1 MDMKITINLRKE
13 EASAGSLNV
22 TMGNIQVLLLHRV
35 LRLVQMYFSPLDLR
49 KVSGRILSTL
59 HWLVGPSLKV
69 LQNKEKHI
77 GVKIKMDGPTLIL
90 PEQKENQ
97 DLFSIYLGQ
106 VSLENMMTKEGTVE
120 NLMLVM
126 AGGQVTRAVMNVN
139 QCIEQLDLIVDE
151 LGCKMDM
158 KRNRGRGTTDVIL
171 SIDNTNVALGP
182 KDIQLG
188 LHILQNNVLKTK
200 EDLSELLPE
209 CSFTLSEEQE
219 PLVFS
224 DTKWSIQL
232 MIDQVHA
239 IETESVS
246 STQFTTLGQSVAEEH
261 REGGRGRRG
270 RTSRISSA

>member
-1 MDMKITINLRKE
+1 MKITINLRKE

-209 CSFTLSEEQE
+209 CTRMSEEQE

-232 MIDQVHA
+232 MIDQVHTY
-239 IETESVS
+239 ETEAVS
-246 STQFTTLGQSVAEEH
+246 STQFTTLGQSVVKEH
-261 REGGRGRRG
+261 REGG
-270 RTSRISSA
+270 

>member
-1 MDMKITINLRKE
+1 MKITINLRKE

-49 KVSGRILSTL
+49 KVSGRILSTI
-59 HWLVGPSLKV
+59 HWVVGPSLKV

-209 CSFTLSEEQE
+209 CPFTLSEEQE

-232 MIDQVHA
+232 MIDQVHT

-246 STQFTTLGQSVAEEH
+246 PIEITTLGESVAEEQ